1 MKSFYRYLKKD
12 DKLIIDQMLTIDK
25 YENLS
30 EDETRKALCNDIF
43 LYFKEVILK
52 YKDRFLDFD
61 AVAFIPLLE
70 ERFEDI
76 KNGKIVSRR
85 KYKQW

>member
-1 MKSFYRYLKKD
+1 
-12 DKLIIDQMLTIDK
+12 MLTIDK
-25 YENLS
+25 YDDLS
-30 EDETRKALCNDIF
+30 EDETRKELCDDIF

-61 AVAFIPLLE
+61 AVTFIPLLE

-76 KNGKIVSRR
+76 KNGKLVSKR
-85 KYKQW
+85 KYDSY